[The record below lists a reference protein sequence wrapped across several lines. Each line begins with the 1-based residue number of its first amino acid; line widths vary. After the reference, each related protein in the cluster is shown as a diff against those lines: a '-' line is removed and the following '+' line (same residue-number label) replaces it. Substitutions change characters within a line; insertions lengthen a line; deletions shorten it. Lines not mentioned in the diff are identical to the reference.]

1 MSKIKTDFSWKCGQ
15 CGMTSRKEPNRKL
28 EEHMNAVHAMAW
40 SDEKNTY
47 VIEKHFGQMVQRL
60 PGAEKS
66 ICAIEAHIA
75 MIKQFVRDSDCDKMS
90 ELKETLIEY
99 KTANSR
105 VWQALKAVFPI
116 GKKVSVTQDLRSLM
130 GRVESYIADA
140 PDRLVISFAKQPTAV
155 VFLSQIRH
163 ASTGESDEN
172 RRKKT
177 RRSDEEK
184 IHASRKDGRQVEHI
198 SSDRPSGIYRGGA
211 DDQRT
216 C

>member
-1 MSKIKTDFSWKCGQ
+1 
-15 CGMTSRKEPNRKL
+15 
-28 EEHMNAVHAMAW
+28 MNAVHEMGW

-47 VIEKHFGQMVQRL
+47 VEKHFGQMVQQL

-90 ELKETLIEY
+90 ELNERLKEY

-116 GKKVSVTQDLRSLM
+116 GTKVSVTQDLRSLM

-184 IHASRKDGRQVEHI
+184 IHASRKDG
-198 SSDRPSGIYRGGA
+198 
-211 DDQRT
+211 
-216 C
+216 